1 MLKINDSICVIGSEH
16 SKAEPEPLDQTFERV
31 GSHLKLKATL
41 LPVCDTVNQRFGRR
55 VCV

>member
-1 MLKINDSICVIGSEH
+1 MPKINDSICVIGSEH